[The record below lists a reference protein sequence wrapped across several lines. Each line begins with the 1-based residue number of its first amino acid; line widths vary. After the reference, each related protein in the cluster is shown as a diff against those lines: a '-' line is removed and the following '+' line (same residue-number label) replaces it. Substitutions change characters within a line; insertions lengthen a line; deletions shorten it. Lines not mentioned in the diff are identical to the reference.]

1 MQIVAFDFATKQ
13 ERSLDADA
21 GSFAVEPG
29 RFYWLTAGPDGQA
42 RLPDILSRL
51 GAAPAATALLQVPAQ
66 DAQFELLDGAIFF
79 TLSEVRL
86 EAGALK
92 SEPLAF
98 LLGPNYLAAA
108 VPAVS
113 PLMDRIRQVYRE
125 DFRKFAQSSGF
136 LLYELGSRLLDSHR
150 RAYQHFAAAAERVQL
165 RLFGPVSDDI
175 FAEVA
180 ALTGNLL
187 AFHRAALCAR
197 DLFNE
202 LATRKSV
209 FVPESTQP
217 ALDILAGRLDR
228 LGDDIANIRGALTE
242 TLNLYMGMVGH
253 RTNRIVTRLTILSM
267 IFLPLSFL
275 AGVYGMNF
283 EHLPELRWRF
293 AYPAFWLLVASFVTT
308 FVVFARRKKWI

>member
-1 MQIVAFDFATKQ
+1 MHIVSFDFATKQ
-13 ERSLDADA
+13 ERSLEA
-21 GSFAVEPG
+21 GAFAVEPG
-29 RFYWLTAGPDGQA
+29 WFYWLTAAPEEAA
-42 RLPDILSRL
+42 RLQDLLGRL
-51 GAAPAATALLQVPAQ
+51 GAAPAAAAWLQAPVQ
-66 DAQFELLDGAIFF
+66 DAQFELLAGAIFF

-86 EAGALK
+86 DAGALK
-92 SEPLAF
+92 AEPLAF
-98 LLGPNYLAAA
+98 LLGPNYFAGT
-108 VPAVS
+108 VPAAS
-113 PLMDRIRQVYRE
+113 PLMERIRQVYRE

-150 RAYQHFAAAAERVQL
+150 RAYSHFAAAAERLQL
-165 RLFGPVSDDI
+165 RLFKNVTDDI

-180 ALTGNLL
+180 ALTGDLL
-187 AFHRAALCAR
+187 ACHRAVLCAR

-202 LATRKSV
+202 LATRKSA
-209 FVPESTQP
+209 FVPETTQP

-228 LGDDIANIRGALTE
+228 LGGDIANLRGALTE

-253 RTNRIVTRLTILSM
+253 RTNRVVSRLTVLSM

-293 AYPAFWLLVASFVTT
+293 AYPVFWLLVGLFVTA
-308 FVVFARRKKWI
+308 FVAFARRKKWL